1 MNKILLALILAGSAQ
16 AAPLG
21 SSPQEYFHGHEYMIT
36 INGTKKAVRVYRR
49 VGTYGQLYE
58 VEIEREGVC
67 YGPLGV
73 VNGFLRGCYLYG
85 RWHGGTVTELCD
97 FTKVD
102 PVEFNANNDFPFP
115 KDYDPEKAP
124 RRIQQNRMK
133 IEDMEKAEMEKAG
146 K

>member
-1 MNKILLALILAGSAQ
+1 
-16 AAPLG
+16 
-21 SSPQEYFHGHEYMIT
+21 MIT
-36 INGTKKAVRVYRR
+36 INGTKKAVQVYRR

-58 VEIEREGVC
+58 VEVERRC
-67 YGPLGV
+67 YGPLRV
-73 VNGFLRGCYLYG
+73 YNGFLRGSYIYG
-85 RWHGGTVTELCD
+85 RARGGTVTELCD
-97 FTKVD
+97 FTKAD

-124 RRIQQNRMK
+124 RRIWQNRME